1 MAPEQAITYTEVNG
15 YFIPD
20 LALPEQPE
28 GDIGKYGRARLAF
41 LREHKR
47 VLHMHMMAQ
56 CTLLEH
62 LLEIQQT
69 TTGRMELLTAQL
81 MAAQG
86 VTEDLKARD
95 QMLWLGKVNNIRS
108 RAEETVYNELI
119 YA

>member
-41 LREHKR
+41 LREHKS
-47 VLHMHMMAQ
+47 VLHMHMMTQ
-56 CTLLEH
+56 GTLWEH
-62 LLEIQQT
+62 LLEIQRT
-69 TTGRMELLTAQL
+69 ADERMELLTSQ
-81 MAAQG
+81 MMRAQG
-86 VTEDLKARD
+86 VTEDLKSRD
-95 QMLWLGKVNNIRS
+95 QMLWVGKVGNIRACVDEII
-108 RAEETVYNELI
+108 RDELI

>member
-15 YFIPD
+15 YLIPN

-41 LREHKR
+41 LREHKS
-47 VLHMHMMAQ
+47 VLHMQMMAQ
-56 CTLLEH
+56 GTLWNH

-69 TTGRMELLTAQL
+69 ADERMERIVEQM

-86 VTEDLKARD
+86 VTEDLKSRD
-95 QMLWLGKVNNIRS
+95 QMLWVDKINNIRACVDEII
-108 RAEETVYNELI
+108 RNELI
-119 YA
+119 HA